1 MYLTYIIDTQLT
13 SKMNSVLRLVV
24 VDIFQLK
31 VSYDM
36 SQFFAKSFMASDQ
49 GVSLKPIRRNGVLI
63 YSLFWYIPCFV
74 AEYRTNAIRDLRL
87 KDVNNNQANYI
98 VRRCITKIFEN

>member
-1 MYLTYIIDTQLT
+1 
-13 SKMNSVLRLVV
+13 
-24 VDIFQLK
+24 
-31 VSYDM
+31 M
-36 SQFFAKSFMASDQ
+36 SQYFAKSFMASDQ